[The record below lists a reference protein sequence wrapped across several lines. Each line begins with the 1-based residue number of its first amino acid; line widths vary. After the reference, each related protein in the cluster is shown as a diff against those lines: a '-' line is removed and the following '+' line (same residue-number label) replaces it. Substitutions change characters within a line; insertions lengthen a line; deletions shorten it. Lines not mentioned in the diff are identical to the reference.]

1 MPQVDINAGTGM
13 RIDNQGF
20 GFSAVQAD
28 KLSSTEYTLAT
39 IAVDL
44 SGSTSGFNG
53 LLRDM
58 LKEIVK
64 ALRKDPR
71 AYNMLI
77 RVIAFNSTITEVH
90 GFMEP
95 DQIDNAA
102 YDNLSSNGSTALFD
116 ATYAALEAT
125 ERMAES
131 LVANRIDCNAGLYI
145 ITDGDDNMSS
155 KRIEHIKAQL
165 DALLISEKIES
176 IITFLIGLKDSSVT
190 GTSHAAAVT
199 KYLDDFKNKAGIMH
213 FIDHG
218 DVSAA
223 SIAKLAFNIS
233 QSVSSQSQS
242 QGTGGPSQFVF

>member
-1 MPQVDINAGTGM
+1 MPQVDINASAGM

-20 GFSAVQAD
+20 GFSAVHAD

-44 SGSTSGFNG
+44 SGSTSGFNP
-53 LLRDM
+53 LLRTM

-71 AYNMLI
+71 AFNMLI
-77 RVIAFNSTITEVH
+77 RVIAFNTTLTEIH

-95 DQIDNAA
+95 DQIDDAV
-102 YDNLSSNGSTALFD
+102 YDNLVSSGSTALFD

-131 LVANRIDCNAGLYI
+131 LVANHIDCNAGLYI
-145 ITDGDDNMSS
+145 ITDGDDNASS
-155 KRIEHIKAQL
+155 KRIEHIKTQL
-165 DALLISEKIES
+165 EAIMLSEKIES
-176 IITFLIGLKDSSVT
+176 IITFLIGLKDPSVT
-190 GTSHAAAVT
+190 NAQHASDVDAYLT
-199 KYLDDFKNKAGIMH
+199 KFKDKAGIMH
-213 FIDHG
+213 YMNHG